1 MSVELTLVTVSALTP
16 TIFACQP
23 PSTKICWGN
32 VAYLSSI
39 QLGLRHTS
47 WSHAGDLLIRVVLH
61 MMTGLEISNPATNEM
76 TRFVPDRAILLWVT
90 TIDRT

>member
-23 PSTKICWGN
+23 TTTKSLWGN

-47 WSHAGDLLIRVVLH
+47 WSHARDLLFRIGLR
-61 MMTGLEISNPATNEM
+61 MMRGLEISNSATN
-76 TRFVPDRAILLWVT
+76 
-90 TIDRT
+90 